1 MFDDKMWS
9 KAIKDQVE
17 SFLNELMEGN
27 DPERSSLVRE
37 RILSQIIDLAIEEG
51 RREVLDDPRK
61 FDLYSEDDL
70 PREREPQR
78 DESRD

>member
-1 MFDDKMWS
+1 MFEDKKWS
-9 KAIKDQVE
+9 QALKKEVV
-17 SFLNELMEGN
+17 SFLFEGTKE
-27 DPERSSLVRE
+27 DEVKLAK
-37 RILSQIIDLAIEEG
+37 LIDMAIEEG
-51 RREVLDDPRK
+51 RQEVLDDSRK